1 LLQKEYGF
9 CDSGYSISVV
19 DSLEMLDKI
28 EPPSIP
34 DGYGISVA
42 YACLLDIIR
51 SIALTIEGASPSGN
65 EQPEIVPY
73 RGSEEDRELHSQLI
87 NSSWCGLLAALSP
100 LIDARYMILINKV
113 LQVTMLVCCYLFR
126 IKMQVQQILVR
137 VLLTVMLI
145 CFEC

>member
-1 LLQKEYGF
+1 MGF
-9 CDSGYSISVV
+9 VTVV
-19 DSLEMLDKI
+19 TQFLVFDSLEMLDKT

-65 EQPEIVPY
+65 EQPEKVPY
-73 RGSEEDRELHSQLI
+73 RGSEEDKELHSQLI

-100 LIDARYMILINKV
+100 LIDARYNILIIKI
-113 LQVTMLVCCYLFR
+113 LPSYLPSSCGTLGFLY
-126 IKMQVQQILVR
+126 KQLP
-137 VLLTVMLI
+137 
-145 CFEC
+145 

>member
-1 LLQKEYGF
+1 
-9 CDSGYSISVV
+9 
-19 DSLEMLDKI
+19 MLDKT

-65 EQPEIVPY
+65 EQPETVPY
-73 RGSEEDRELHSQLI
+73 QGSEEERELHSQLI

-100 LIDARYMILINKV
+100 LIDARYNILISKTV
-113 LQVTMLVCCYLFR
+113 PSSIVSLLLF
-126 IKMQVQQILVR
+126 VQNQNVNAGDPCESITNCSAYMFLIL
-137 VLLTVMLI
+137 I
-145 CFEC
+145 I